1 MSTYENASELLARAR
16 ANPANDCGALL
27 EAYRNYLK
35 MVARLWLDQAWLA
48 SVDPSDLVQETC
60 LKAFNAF
67 SDFRGTDEVQLVH
80 WLRQILARSIIDLAR
95 RHKTERSR
103 LNSNQSLNQH
113 LDDSLSCLADAL
125 PANTTSPS
133 KASERRELG
142 VILANGLAMLSADQR
157 EVIVLRSLEQLPWQ
171 DVADQM
177 NRSTDAARMLWTRAL
192 RELRPKIES
201 QL

>member
-1 MSTYENASELLARAR
+1 MTGHENTSELLARAR
-16 ANPANDCGALL
+16 ANPAHDCGELL
-27 EAYRNYLK
+27 ESYRNYLK

-67 SDFRGTDEVQLVH
+67 ADFRGTDEVQLVH

-95 RHKTERSR
+95 KHKTEQRR
-103 LNSNQSLNQH
+103 LASSQTLHQQ
-113 LDDSLSCLADAL
+113 LDDSLSCLANVL
-125 PANTTSPS
+125 PAKATSPS

-142 VILANGLAMLSADQR
+142 VILANGLASLSADQR

-171 DVADQM
+171 NVARQM
-177 NRSTDAARMLWTRAL
+177 NRSADAARMLWTRAL